1 MDSRQRHAADLDQWL
16 KDMHQ
21 DALDHAESL
30 TKVRRAVGRLL
41 ADSSPSGQCTWC
53 GTKWIEHEDGRREP
67 VTGGI
72 CTACKP
78 SFRTLVDRVD
88 LFLRK
93 AVDDGE

>member
-1 MDSRQRHAADLDQWL
+1 MDSSQRHAADLEQWL
-16 KDMHQ
+16 KDMQQ

-41 ADSSPSGQCTWC
+41 ADSSPSGKCTWC
-53 GTKWIEHEDGRREP
+53 GTKWVELEDGGREP

-72 CTACKP
+72 CRVCKP

-88 LFLRK
+88 LFLSK
-93 AVDDGE
+93 AVTDGQ